1 MTESS
6 KEIERATPAK
16 DTVEIVTQ
24 KVRHDMLP
32 KAVDQ
37 IFATMTSE
45 KASAELRFKAATWI
59 ADKYLARAD
68 KILGPEHAGRAAL
81 VLDETLRDVLTNKE
95 FSVEAVE
102 AKFREIE
109 EREVGNP
116 IILS

>member
-1 MTESS
+1 MG
-6 KEIERATPAK
+6 KEVERATPAK

-24 KVRHDMLP
+24 KVRQDMLP

-81 VLDETLRDVLTNKE
+81 VLAETLRDVLTNKE

-116 IILS
+116 IVLN